1 MTTPLIAGLAIIPG
15 SHHSTFPYPNSNGN
29 GSGHGF
35 SLGDKEAL
43 TVDCNAGDLIIMPL
57 RTVHAAHV
65 WKPIDRPRRMI
76 FYTFAPQDVFADEG
90 GSVDDTL
97 AQCAAA
103 GVRLDIDPITL
114 ELMATKRKGLSQ
126 QLKPWVAK
134 MIDDGQ
140 LNQAVD
146 RANSW
151 E

>member
-1 MTTPLIAGLAIIPG
+1 MLGLAIIPG
-15 SHHSTFPYPNSNGN
+15 SHHSTFPYPNSNGS
-29 GSGHGF
+29 GSGVGY
-35 SLGDKEAL
+35 SLSDKEVL
-43 TVDCNAGDLIIMPL
+43 TVECNAGDLVIMPL

-65 WKPIDRPRRMI
+65 WKPIDRDRRMI

-103 GVRLDIDPITL
+103 GVELDIDPLTQ
-114 ELMATKRKGLSQ
+114 ELMATKKKGLSQ
-126 QLKPWVAK
+126 QLKPLVAS
-134 MIDDGQ
+134 MIDEGQ